1 MNDPGQND
9 DSTSTP
15 DNEHIAG
22 VLEEIADLLEAQ
34 GANPFRVKAY
44 REGAT
49 TVRSWECPV
58 AAILRQQGPDGL
70 QQLPGIGRSLAGS
83 IEHLVRHGDLP
94 MLVRLRGD
102 HVPEQLLSSVADIGP
117 KLAERIH
124 HQLGIETLTE
134 LAAAER
140 DGRLAKVPGMGEK
153 RLRAVRESLAGRFHT
168 SAAQPPSTAGTQHEP
183 DRSVPVDELL
193 EIDEQYRRLARQGRL
208 PRIAPRRFN
217 PTREAWLPIL
227 HTERDGRHYTA
238 LFSNTQRAHE
248 AGTTHDW
255 VVIYRDDDAHG
266 GRWTVI
272 TSQYGAMRGQ
282 RVVRGREDE
291 CQAAPRP
298 PALAEEAAPPQ
309 RSEQK
314 HQQPLPFDD

>member
-1 MNDPGQND
+1 MNGPGQHN
-9 DSTSTP
+9 DSTTSL
-15 DNEHIAG
+15 DNQQIAG

-44 REGAT
+44 REGAG
-49 TVRSWECPV
+49 TVRSWECSM
-58 AAILRQQGPDGL
+58 AELLQQQGTDGL
-70 QQLPGIGRSLAGS
+70 QQLPKIGRSLAGS

-102 HVPEQLLSSVADIGP
+102 HVPERLLSSVADIGP

-124 HQLGIETLTE
+124 DQLGIETLTE

-140 DGRLAKVPGMGEK
+140 DGRLAKVPGMGKK

-168 SAAQPPSTAGTQHEP
+168 SIAEPSAGAGTQQEP

-208 PRIAPRRFN
+208 PRIAPQRFN

-227 HTERDGRHYTA
+227 HTERGGRHYTA
-238 LFSNTQRAHE
+238 LFSNTQRAHQ

-255 VVIYRDDDAHG
+255 VVIYRDDEDHG
-266 GRWTVI
+266 GRWTVV
-272 TSQYGAMRGQ
+272 TAQYGVLRGQ

-291 CQAAPRP
+291 CRPAPHPAASSQESRTPERF
-298 PALAEEAAPPQ
+298 
-309 RSEQK
+309 RHK
-314 HQQPLPFDD
+314 HQQPLPFGD

>member
-1 MNDPGQND
+1 MNGSGKND
-9 DSTSTP
+9 DSTTAP

-22 VLEEIADLLEAQ
+22 VLEEVADLLEAQ

-44 REGAT
+44 REGAA

-58 AAILRQQGPDGL
+58 ATILQQQGPDGL
-70 QQLPGIGRSLAGS
+70 EQLPGIGRSLAAA

-102 HVPEQLLSSVADIGP
+102 HVPERLLSSVADIGP

-140 DGRLAKVPGMGEK
+140 DGRLSKVPGMGEK

-168 SAAQPPSTAGTQHEP
+168 SIAEPSSRADIRHEP

-193 EIDEQYRRLARQGRL
+193 EIDDQYRRLARQGRL

-227 HTERDGRHYTA
+227 HTERGGRHYTA

-248 AGTTHDW
+248 AGTTQDW
-255 VVIYRDDDAHG
+255 VVIYRDDDDHG
-266 GRWTVI
+266 GPWTVI
-272 TSQYGAMRGQ
+272 TAQYGAMRGQ

-291 CQAAPRP
+291 CRPASDSPASAEKAASTNRG
-298 PALAEEAAPPQ
+298 Q
-309 RSEQK
+309 QK
-314 HQQPLPFDD
+314 HQQPLPFGD

>member
-9 DSTSTP
+9 DANTAP
-15 DNEHIAG
+15 DNQHIAG
-22 VLEEIADLLEAQ
+22 VLEEIADLLEGQ

-49 TVRSWECPV
+49 TVRSWECPI
-58 AAILRQQGPDGL
+58 ATILDQQGPDGL
-70 QQLPGIGRSLAGS
+70 QQLPAIGRSLAGS

-153 RLRAVRESLAGRFHT
+153 RLRAVRESLAGRFPT
-168 SAAQPPSTAGTQHEP
+168 SAAQPPSTEAAQHEP

-255 VVIYRDDDAHG
+255 VVIYRDDDDRG

-272 TSQYGAMRGQ
+272 TSQYGALRGQ

-291 CQAAPRP
+291 CQPATRP
-298 PALAEEAAPPQ
+298 PALSEEAAPPE

-314 HQQPLPFDD
+314 HQQPLPFGD